1 MIYASQDTFIKEFAE
16 RTKANYQRLR
26 TGPYEI
32 TQLVN
37 SMVGLLII
45 PEQRLYNKIS
55 DNLLDEQLLN
65 KLKDSSCLKQYT
77 YRESLNLQQIC
88 RHLRNAIAHS
98 HIEFEAVQPPVTTA
112 PITIESII
120 LKDIDGKQRF
130 EMKMTAKLLEEF
142 LFAFSDAISKIK

>member
-1 MIYASQDTFIKEFAE
+1 MMYASKETFIKEFAE

-26 TGPYEI
+26 TGPYET

-45 PEQRLYNKIS
+45 PEQRVYNKIS
-55 DNLLDEQLLN
+55 DSLLDEQLLN
-65 KLKDSSCLKQYT
+65 KLKDSSCLRRYT
-77 YRESLNLQQIC
+77 YPGHLNLQQIC

-98 HIEFEAVQPPVTTA
+98 HIEFEAIQPPMMTA

-120 LKDIDGKQRF
+120 LKDTDGTHYF
-130 EMKMTAKLLEEF
+130 EMKMSATLLEEF
-142 LFAFSDAISKIK
+142 LFAFSDAISKT